1 MSSLEAGKSEKSYL
15 LGTSTKLML
24 WALSPPSLSSLS
36 LFPGTISL
44 SRQKYEEAIVSYQ
57 EAIRIDPS
65 FFEAYES
72 KCHTVQQLLVTVCIV
87 APAL

>member
-24 WALSPPSLSSLS
+24 WALSLSSLPLS